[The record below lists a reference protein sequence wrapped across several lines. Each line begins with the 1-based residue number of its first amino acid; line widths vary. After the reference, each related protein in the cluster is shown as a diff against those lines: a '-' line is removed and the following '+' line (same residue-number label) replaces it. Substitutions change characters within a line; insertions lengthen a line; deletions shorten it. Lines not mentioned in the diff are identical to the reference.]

1 MIQRDEFAS
10 RKLIDDIVA
19 IGKKHSE
26 TAYPNPARTGCP
38 DAAALKAMAKRDRR
52 IVLKEMPISHI
63 VSCSP
68 CFKEYIRY
76 RRAAIVV
83 RGLQW
88 AAAIVLITAATLTS
102 TRLMFFRS
110 SRQTPSATAEK
121 THSTPAEVPAPL
133 ASVTP
138 EPPSQ
143 VEINLARF
151 STTRGSDSEKP
162 QQEIELPAKA
172 VHAIFLLPTGME
184 PGEYAVRLLD
194 AAGSAKIERRVNV
207 RLDRGVASFSLD
219 LEFKPSDVGRGWRL
233 MIRPP
238 GLSWRAY
245 AAVIG

>member
-1 MIQRDEFAS
+1 MIQRNEFAA
-10 RKLIDDIVA
+10 RKLVDDVVT
-19 IGKKHSE
+19 IGRKHSG
-26 TAYPNPARTGCP
+26 TAYPNPDRTGCP
-38 DAAALKAMAKRDRR
+38 DAATLKAMAKRDRR
-52 IVLKEMPISHI
+52 IVLQEMPISHI

-76 RRAAIVV
+76 RRAAIAV

-102 TRLMFFRS
+102 TRLMYFRS

-121 THSTPAEVPAPL
+121 THSTPAEVPAPS

-151 STTRGSDSEKP
+151 STTRGSDSETP
-162 QQEIELPAKA
+162 QREIQLPAKD
-172 VHAIFLLPTGME
+172 VHAVFLLPTGME
-184 PGEYAVRLLD
+184 PGVYAVRLVD

-207 RLDRGVASFSLD
+207 KLNSGVASFALD
-219 LEFKPSDVGRGWRL
+219 LELKPSDVGRGWRL

-245 AAVIG
+245 AVVIG